1 MTNFFFFFSVLYTA
15 VGYICFNPKRK
26 FVVDTTSLI
35 SVTMYLQSLSSLTAL
50 QSVQREFSELCS
62 TCGFMGH
69 CKQRLIAEL
78 NLTVTIPSNAWVP

>member
-1 MTNFFFFFSVLYTA
+1 MLYTA

-50 QSVQREFSELCS
+50 QSVQREFSELRS

-78 NLTVTIPSNAWVP
+78 NLTATIPSNAWVP